1 MRTELSEADARAFA
15 TDGALRLCAVFD
27 ASDLQRLQE
36 AFTGLP
42 PDQAGIRLRGLPMLQ
57 PFLTSPG
64 PVWKTAA
71 SVLGET
77 AQPVRA
83 ILFDKTAR
91 TNWGLAWHQDRTI
104 AVTHRVDVNGFGP
117 WTVKAGLLH
126 VAPPYDVLA
135 GMVTL
140 RVHLDAVPE
149 TNAPLL
155 IAPGSH
161 RLGQIPESELKS
173 VIQACGTAVCVAEA
187 GDIWLYSTP
196 IVHSSET
203 ASVPA
208 RRRVL
213 QVDFSAAD
221 LPGGLN
227 WLGV

>member
-1 MRTELSEADARAFA
+1 MRTALSEADKRTFA
-15 TDGALRLCAVFD
+15 TDGALRLSGVLD
-27 ASDLQRLQE
+27 ASDLRRLQE
-36 AFTGLP
+36 AIGGLP
-42 PDQAGIRLRGLPMLQ
+42 LDQAGIRLQGLPALR

-64 PVWKTAA
+64 PIWKVAA
-71 SVLGET
+71 FVLGVA

-83 ILFDKTAR
+83 ILFDKTAL
-91 TNWGLAWHQDRTI
+91 TNWGLPWHQDRTI
-104 AVTHRVDVNGFGP
+104 AVTHRVDVDGFGP

-149 TNAPLL
+149 SNAPLL

-161 RLGQIPESELKS
+161 LLGRIPETELKS
-173 VIQACGTAVCVAEA
+173 IVQTCGVAVCVAEA

-196 IVHSSET
+196 IVHSSEA

-221 LPGGLN
+221 LPDGLN